1 MIRTSPSR
9 RRSVA
14 LAGRQPSDISASSPD
29 PFAAAADALEADEH
43 VWTPLPHQVPP
54 DFDRGEWLYWVVA
67 GGRGAGKTDAGAH
80 ALDLYMQGHAGARGR
95 IIAPTLGDAREACV
109 IGPSGVLAHNR
120 EVHWNSNE
128 SALYWPNGSR
138 AKVFGA
144 HGPDDVERLRAG
156 GNSEID
162 WYEELAAWVKL
173 DEAWDQARFGLR
185 LGRRPRT
192 IVTTTPK
199 SRKRY
204 LWLIGR
210 PQDGLPDCPPIVLS
224 HASTADNPH
233 LSSVVRTELYATYE
247 GTRLGEQELRGQVID
262 DVQGAL
268 WKQAGIDADRITP
281 AELQRRIDAGELRLV
296 RVVVAVDPPGGRTEA
311 GIVAAALGSDRRGY
325 VLGDHSTAG
334 TPDVW
339 VAALLGAY
347 RLHEADCIVAEV
359 NYGGDMVQ
367 HAIAGAGE
375 RNVPVK
381 VVTATRGK
389 RVRAEPVSMLYEKH
403 RVSHVGTLP
412 KLEGEQTTWVP
423 DAGMES
429 PNRMDALV
437 WSLTNLMLGPA
448 QGSAFLEAWSSMATP
463 KTSTAGSAA

>member
-1 MIRTSPSR
+1 M
-9 RRSVA
+9 
-14 LAGRQPSDISASSPD
+14 
-29 PFAAAADALEADEH
+29 
-43 VWTPLPHQVPP
+43 PP
-54 DFDRGEWLYWVVA
+54 DFDAGDWLYWVVA
-67 GGRGAGKTDAGAH
+67 GGRGAGKTDAGAY
-80 ALDLYMQGHAGARGR
+80 ALDLYMQTHPGSRGR

-128 SALYWPNGSR
+128 GALYWPNGSR

-156 GNSEID
+156 GNSAVD
-162 WYEELAAWVKL
+162 WYEELAAWAKL

-185 LGRRPRT
+185 LGSRPRT

-199 SRKRY
+199 SRRRY

-210 PQDGLPDCPPIVLS
+210 PQDGLPACPPVVLS
-224 HASTADNPH
+224 HAGTADNPH
-233 LSSVVRTELYATYE
+233 LSGLVRAELYSTYE
-247 GTRLGEQELRGQVID
+247 GTRLGEQELRGHVVD
-262 DVQGAL
+262 DVVGAL
-268 WKQAGIDADRITP
+268 WKQAMLDADRIP
-281 AELQRRIDAGELRLV
+281 ESELQRRLDDGELRLL
-296 RVVVAVDPPGGRTEA
+296 RTVVAVDPPGGRTEA
-311 GIVAAALGSDRRGY
+311 GIVVVARGSDRRGY
-325 VLGDHSTAG
+325 VLGDYSTAG

-347 RLHEADCIVAEV
+347 RRHAADCIVAEI
-359 NYGGDMVQ
+359 NYGGDMVL

-375 RNVPVK
+375 RNAPVK

-389 RVRAEPVSMLYEKH
+389 RVRAEPVSMLYEKR
-403 RVSHVGTLP
+403 RVSHVGAYP
-412 KLEGEQTTWVP
+412 KLESEQSTWVP

-437 WSLTNLMLGPA
+437 WALTDLMLGPS
-448 QGSAFLEAWSSMATP
+448 QGAAFAEAWGQMA
-463 KTSTAGSAA
+463 SNRAAADAA